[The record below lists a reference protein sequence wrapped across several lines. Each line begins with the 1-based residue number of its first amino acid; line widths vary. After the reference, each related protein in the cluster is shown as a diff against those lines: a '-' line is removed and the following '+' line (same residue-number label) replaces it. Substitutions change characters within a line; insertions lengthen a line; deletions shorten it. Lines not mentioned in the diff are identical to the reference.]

1 MSIFRILPERS
12 NTIASGIYSSYNSG
26 QNHITELWYGGGGTD
41 TSPEKRNSYSRFL
54 IYFDLT
60 DFQAKLSTKDINQS
74 GITSF
79 KLKIKNSIPR
89 DKVLERE
96 YEFDK
101 LDKAV
106 SSSYDLICFPINRN
120 WDEGRGYDMYREN
133 YLIKQAGNPLITGYS
148 NWYSATTTT
157 GWNGP
162 GVFTN
167 PTASTVL
174 YSSQHI
180 DIGDEDIDMD
190 ITRIVN
196 DWLSGGSTNYGLGIA
211 YRRDFELLSTT
222 TRYIAS
228 FYTEKTNTAFK
239 PYIEVN
245 YNQYI
250 KDDRIYVTNNRVSRL
265 YLYTFSGNNIQSY
278 YSASTV
284 NILDSSSNVVH
295 SGLTPI
301 QLSRGVYYIDVYMS
315 GATKGQKYR
324 DVWRGVTFNPGYDSQ
339 DITQNFIIKDNY
351 FTSQRP
357 KINEYA
363 LTPYGLS
370 NNQILSSGEIYR
382 IYCDLRVNYSS
393 REEPTTQFAIQYKL
407 VMNKQED
414 VIPWTNINQACI
426 DGCQNYFFDLNT
438 EWLLHNQT
446 YELKFRIMELGTI
459 RLMDESITFR
469 ILNSLDF

>member
-12 NTIASGIYSSYNSG
+12 NTIASGIYSLYNSG

-60 DFQAKLSTKDINQS
+60 DFQAKLSTKDINQNN
-74 GITSF
+74 ITSY
-79 KLKIKNSIPR
+79 KLKLKNSIPR

-106 SSSYDLICFPINRN
+106 SSSYDLICFPINKN
-120 WDEGRGYDMYREN
+120 WDEGRGYDMYQEN
-133 YLIKQAGNPLITGYS
+133 YLVKQMGNPLITGYS

-157 GWNGP
+157 GWDGP
-162 GVFTN
+162 GVYTN
-167 PTASTVL
+167 PTASTSL
-174 YSSQHI
+174 YASQHI

-190 ITRIVN
+190 ITSIVN
-196 DWLSGGSTNYGLGIA
+196 DWLSGGSTNYGLAIA
-211 YRRDFELLSTT
+211 YRRDFELLSTS
-222 TRYIAS
+222 TRYVAS

-239 PYIEVN
+239 PYIEVS

-250 KDDRIYVTNNRVSRL
+250 KDDRQYVTNNRVSRL
-265 YLYTFSGNNIQSY
+265 YLYTFSGSNLQNY

-295 SGLTPI
+295 SGLTPTN
-301 QLSRGVYYIDVYMS
+301 LSRGVYYIDVYMS
-315 GATKGQKYR
+315 GTTKGQKYR
-324 DVWRGVTFNPGYDSQ
+324 DVWRNVTFSPGYDVQ
-339 DITQNFIIKDNY
+339 DYTQSFIIKDNY

-363 LTPYGLS
+363 LTTYGLS

-382 IYCDLRVNYSS
+382 VFCDLRANYSS
-393 REEPTTQFAIQYKL
+393 REEPTTQFVIQYKL

-426 DGCQNYFFDLNT
+426 DGCQTYYFDLNT

-446 YELKFRIMELGTI
+446 YELRFRIMELGTI